1 MVKLEASMKIQL
13 KNQLTSAA
21 GILGLLMI
29 SHSVASAQNTG
40 TGGTVQSAV
49 GRGVVS
55 ANSQQTA
62 FGFGGFDLGGLGD
75 LGGQAFG
82 GLDGLTGGALG
93 GFGDAVQGLTGFD
106 LSSTISGGINDQ
118 LTGLIQSGLNEALG
132 SIGGSV
138 KGGANNSGS
147 GDGKSGLPSLS
158 TAPTPVVR
166 DDLVRMYVETF
177 RALYGDVIMDN
188 SRGAGIFRFRYINP
202 IFSVPDYI
210 EQLRNGTSAQSGEKC
225 SINALGAQF
234 CVQTDTRIR
243 WGVCPALRCLVND
256 TCPEG
261 YKGYKFPFYEL
272 SKGQADK
279 LALVNKLKQEVET
292 RLDEYVKNNNIL
304 PEDKNKYINQI
315 TEQVMGEMG
324 QEFNDQLKGLKDSLK
339 GSAQPGG
346 FVSQIIGYFDEKD
359 AATNLS
365 GSANKDESEELQ
377 TLRMWTEAS
386 LGLVL
391 DASDIQTLRD
401 PSIPLGQR
409 NRYIDAFCDASA
421 VAAFKRFHL
430 RMRAVGLDHL
440 TMNMTITP
448 QQKSMMQRLID
459 RVSENL
465 QMAETDA
472 AASARLELMNENIR
486 QVASL
491 IKANRQ
497 ISADAAIK
505 NQAIQTG
512 QLADLAQFGGL
523 NPSSLQLLAQH
534 SKGQGS

>member
-1 MVKLEASMKIQL
+1 MKNL
-13 KNQLTSAA
+13 KINPIISSAVVLSVIFAAHSAA
-21 GILGLLMI
+21 L
-29 SHSVASAQNTG
+29 AQNTG
-40 TGGTVQSAV
+40 PATGVQNAV

-62 FGFGGFDLGGLGD
+62 FGFSDFGGFGD

-106 LSSTISGGINDQ
+106 LQNTLTSGINDS
-118 LTGLIQSGLNEALG
+118 LTGAIQQGLNG
-132 SIGGSV
+132 IGETLLSGV
-138 KGGANNSGS
+138 KGGANNAS
-147 GDGKSGLPSLS
+147 DGNGNKNNLPDLSKSV
-158 TAPTPVVR
+158 TPTVR

-177 RALYGDVIMDN
+177 RSIYGDVLMDN

-202 IFSVPDYI
+202 IYSVPDYI
-210 EQLRNGTSAQSGEKC
+210 EQLRNGAESETKC
-225 SINALGAQF
+225 AEGALF
-234 CVQTDTRIR
+234 CVNTDTRVR
-243 WGVCPALRCLVND
+243 WGICPALRCLVND
-256 TCPEG
+256 TCPDE

-272 SKGQADK
+272 SKGQSEK
-279 LALVNKLKQEVET
+279 LALVNKLKSEVET

-304 PEDKNKYINQI
+304 PEDKNKYVGQI

-324 QEFNDQLKGLKDSLK
+324 QQFNDQLKDLKDSLK
-339 GSAQPGG
+339 GSAEPGG
-346 FVSQIIGYFDEKD
+346 FVSQLVGFFDEKD
-359 AATNLS
+359 AANELS
-365 GSANKDESEELQ
+365 GPVNKDESAELQ

-448 QQKSMMQRLID
+448 QQKSMMQRLIE

-523 NPSSLQLLAQH
+523 NPSSLQLLAQQ